1 VNLLAGEAEIGS
13 GGCARSKR
21 LADEYALFVGA
32 AACLKGLRVYLAEGD
47 TPPVELLRPPSLKKY
62 WTRRCIAEWLV
73 DRLSEDSL
81 TLAGMK
87 LPIFARVRND
97 FRRLYRLDK

>member
-47 TPPVELLRPPSLKKY
+47 TPPVELLRPPS
-62 WTRRCIAEWLV
+62 
-73 DRLSEDSL
+73 
-81 TLAGMK
+81 
-87 LPIFARVRND
+87 
-97 FRRLYRLDK
+97 FRRLTDVGRHEAADFCSCEKRFPQAI